1 MANLSEVFI
10 AALRLAAALFGT
22 NKDSANSSSQAPE
35 PSQAAAQEASRPSAS
50 ERSASGS
57 SSASAPKPRPAS
69 KPKAPASSKDSAS
82 HGVGTSQSAGT
93 SQGAKPTPRSV
104 ANAKIA
110 AKSTASR
117 DVHISGNQVWD
128 VARRGLPEFSYQP
141 VADNDADPGEVVWT
155 WISYEEDPTQGKDRP
170 VVVLARTGSDVVVA
184 QLTSKNH
191 DIDREQEAHW
201 GRYWLAIGAGDWDPQ
216 GRVSSVR
223 LDRLLLVSQRDVRRE
238 GASLDRATYN
248 RVVTAIAKHWGK
260 RS

>member
-10 AALRLAAALFGT
+10 AALRVAAALFGT
-22 NKDSANSSSQAPE
+22 NKDSADSSSQEPE

-50 ERSASGS
+50 GR
-57 SSASAPKPRPAS
+57 SSASAPKPRPTS
-69 KPKAPASSKDSAS
+69 TPKTPA
-82 HGVGTSQSAGT
+82 
-93 SQGAKPTPRSV
+93 TPKV
-104 ANAKIA
+104 A
-110 AKSTASR
+110 ASR

-128 VARRGLPEFSYQP
+128 VATRGLPEFSYQP

-238 GASLDRATYN
+238 GATLDRATYN
-248 RVVTAIAKHWGK
+248 KVVTAIAKHWGK

>member
-22 NKDSANSSSQAPE
+22 NKDSADSSSQAPE
-35 PSQAAAQEASRPSAS
+35 PSQGAAQEASHPSTS
-50 ERSASGS
+50 GRSASN
-57 SSASAPKPRPAS
+57 PEPP
-69 KPKAPASSKDSAS
+69 
-82 HGVGTSQSAGT
+82 
-93 SQGAKPTPRSV
+93 
-104 ANAKIA
+104 

-238 GASLDRATYN
+238 GATLDRATYN
-248 RVVTAIAKHWGK
+248 KVVTAIAKHWGK

>member
-22 NKDSANSSSQAPE
+22 NKDHANSSSQAPE
-35 PSQAAAQEASRPSAS
+35 PSQAAAQEASRPSTS
-50 ERSASGS
+50 GCSSASGR
-57 SSASAPKPRPAS
+57 SSASAPKPRPTS
-69 KPKAPASSKDSAS
+69 TPKTPA
-82 HGVGTSQSAGT
+82 
-93 SQGAKPTPRSV
+93 TPKV
-104 ANAKIA
+104 A
-110 AKSTASR
+110 ASR

-170 VVVLARTGSDVVVA
+170 VVVLARNGSDVVVA

-248 RVVTAIAKHWGK
+248 KVVTAIAKHWGK

>member
-22 NKDSANSSSQAPE
+22 NKNSTDTSSQAPE
-35 PSQAAAQEASRPSAS
+35 PSQAATQEASSRPSTS
-50 ERSASGS
+50 GRSASS
-57 SSASAPKPRPAS
+57 PKP
-69 KPKAPASSKDSAS
+69 PASSKGSAS
-82 HGVGTSQSAGT
+82 HGVGTSQGVRT
-93 SQGAKPTPRSV
+93 SQGAKTPRSV
-104 ANAKIA
+104 ANAKTA

-238 GASLDRATYN
+238 GATLDRATYN
-248 RVVTAIAKHWGK
+248 KVVTAIAKHWGK

>member
-22 NKDSANSSSQAPE
+22 NKDHANSSSQAPE
-35 PSQAAAQEASRPSAS
+35 PSQAAAQEASRPSTS
-50 ERSASGS
+50 GCSSASGR
-57 SSASAPKPRPAS
+57 SSASAPKPRPTS
-69 KPKAPASSKDSAS
+69 TPKTPA
-82 HGVGTSQSAGT
+82 
-93 SQGAKPTPRSV
+93 TPKV
-104 ANAKIA
+104 A
-110 AKSTASR
+110 ASR

-238 GASLDRATYN
+238 GATLDRATYN
-248 RVVTAIAKHWGK
+248 KVVTAIAKHWGK

>member
-22 NKDSANSSSQAPE
+22 NKDSADSISQAPD
-35 PSQAAAQEASRPSAS
+35 PSQTAAQEASRPSTS
-50 ERSASGS
+50 GRSASN
-57 SSASAPKPRPAS
+57 PKP
-69 KPKAPASSKDSAS
+69 PASSKGTAS

-104 ANAKIA
+104 ANAKTA

-238 GASLDRATYN
+238 GATMKREVFDG
-248 RVVTAIAKHWGK
+248 VVAALRHHHA
-260 RS
+260 

>member
-22 NKDSANSSSQAPE
+22 NKDHANSSSQAPE
-35 PSQAAAQEASRPSAS
+35 PSQAAAQEASRPSTS
-50 ERSASGS
+50 GCSSASGR
-57 SSASAPKPRPAS
+57 SSASSPKPRPAS
-69 KPKAPASSKDSAS
+69 TPKAPATPK
-82 HGVGTSQSAGT
+82 
-93 SQGAKPTPRSV
+93 GA
-104 ANAKIA
+104 
-110 AKSTASR
+110 ASR

-170 VVVLARTGSDVVVA
+170 VVVLARNGSDVVVA

-238 GASLDRATYN
+238 GATLDRATYN
-248 RVVTAIAKHWGK
+248 KVVTAIAKHWGK

>member
-22 NKDSANSSSQAPE
+22 NKAAASGSQAPE
-35 PSQAAAQEASRPSAS
+35 PSQAAAQEASHPSTS
-50 ERSASGS
+50 GRSASN
-57 SSASAPKPRPAS
+57 PKP
-69 KPKAPASSKDSAS
+69 PASSK
-82 HGVGTSQSAGT
+82 G
-93 SQGAKPTPRSV
+93 
-104 ANAKIA
+104 
-110 AKSTASR
+110 TASR

-170 VVVLARTGSDVVVA
+170 VVVLARNGSDVVVA

-201 GRYWLAIGAGDWDPQ
+201 GRYWLAIGSGEWDPQ

-248 RVVTAIAKHWGK
+248 KVVTAIAKHWGK

>member
-22 NKDSANSSSQAPE
+22 NKNSTDTSSQAQQ
-35 PSQAAAQEASRPSAS
+35 STDAAVQEASSRPSTS
-50 ERSASGS
+50 GRSASS
-57 SSASAPKPRPAS
+57 PKP
-69 KPKAPASSKDSAS
+69 PASSK
-82 HGVGTSQSAGT
+82 G
-93 SQGAKPTPRSV
+93 
-104 ANAKIA
+104 
-110 AKSTASR
+110 TASR

-128 VARRGLPEFSYQP
+128 VATRGLPEFSYQP

-238 GASLDRATYN
+238 GATLDRATYN
-248 RVVTAIAKHWGK
+248 KVVTAIAKHWGK

>member
-22 NKDSANSSSQAPE
+22 NKNSTDTSSQAPE
-35 PSQAAAQEASRPSAS
+35 PSQAATQEASSRPSAS
-50 ERSASGS
+50 GRSSVS
-57 SSASAPKPRPAS
+57 S
-69 KPKAPASSKDSAS
+69 PKAPASSKGTAS
-82 HGVGTSQSAGT
+82 HGVGTSQSAET
-93 SQGAKPTPRSV
+93 SQGAKTPRSV
-104 ANAKIA
+104 ASPKTA

-238 GASLDRATYN
+238 GATLDRATYN
-248 RVVTAIAKHWGK
+248 KVVTAIAKHWGK

>member
-22 NKDSANSSSQAPE
+22 NKDSADSSSQAPE
-35 PSQAAAQEASRPSAS
+35 PSQAAAQEASRPSTS
-50 ERSASGS
+50 RRSSASGR

-69 KPKAPASSKDSAS
+69 SPKTPA
-82 HGVGTSQSAGT
+82 
-93 SQGAKPTPRSV
+93 TPKV
-104 ANAKIA
+104 A
-110 AKSTASR
+110 ASR

-128 VARRGLPEFSYQP
+128 VAKRGLPEFSYQP

-248 RVVTAIAKHWGK
+248 KVVTAIAKHWGK

>member
-22 NKDSANSSSQAPE
+22 NKDSADSSSQAPE
-35 PSQAAAQEASRPSAS
+35 PSQAAAQEASRPSTS
-50 ERSASGS
+50 GHSSASGR
-57 SSASAPKPRPAS
+57 SSASSPKPRPTS
-69 KPKAPASSKDSAS
+69 TPKTPA
-82 HGVGTSQSAGT
+82 
-93 SQGAKPTPRSV
+93 TPKV
-104 ANAKIA
+104 A
-110 AKSTASR
+110 ASR

-238 GASLDRATYN
+238 GATLDRATYN
-248 RVVTAIAKHWGK
+248 KVVTAIAKHWGK

>member
-1 MANLSEVFI
+1 
-10 AALRLAAALFGT
+10 
-22 NKDSANSSSQAPE
+22 
-35 PSQAAAQEASRPSAS
+35 
-50 ERSASGS
+50 
-57 SSASAPKPRPAS
+57 
-69 KPKAPASSKDSAS
+69 
-82 HGVGTSQSAGT
+82 
-93 SQGAKPTPRSV
+93 
-104 ANAKIA
+104 
-110 AKSTASR
+110 
-117 DVHISGNQVWD
+117 VWD
-128 VARRGLPEFSYQP
+128 VATRGLPEFSYQP

-170 VVVLARTGSDVVVA
+170 VVVLARNGSDVVVA

-238 GASLDRATYN
+238 GATLDRATYN
-248 RVVTAIAKHWGK
+248 KVVTAIAKHWGK

>member
-22 NKDSANSSSQAPE
+22 NKDHANSSSQAPE
-35 PSQAAAQEASRPSAS
+35 PSQAAAQEASRPSTS
-50 ERSASGS
+50 GCSSASGR
-57 SSASAPKPRPAS
+57 SSASAPKPRPTS
-69 KPKAPASSKDSAS
+69 TPKTPA
-82 HGVGTSQSAGT
+82 
-93 SQGAKPTPRSV
+93 TPKV
-104 ANAKIA
+104 A
-110 AKSTASR
+110 ASR

-170 VVVLARTGSDVVVA
+170 VVVLARNGSDVVVA

-201 GRYWLAIGAGDWDPQ
+201 GRYWLAIGSGEWDPQ

-238 GASLDRATYN
+238 GATLDRATYN
-248 RVVTAIAKHWGK
+248 KVVTAIAKHWGK

>member
-22 NKDSANSSSQAPE
+22 NKDSADSGSQAPE
-35 PSQAAAQEASRPSAS
+35 PSQAAAQEASRPSTS
-50 ERSASGS
+50 RRSSASGR
-57 SSASAPKPRPAS
+57 SSASAPKPRPTS
-69 KPKAPASSKDSAS
+69 TPKTPA
-82 HGVGTSQSAGT
+82 
-93 SQGAKPTPRSV
+93 TPKV
-104 ANAKIA
+104 A
-110 AKSTASR
+110 ASR

-128 VARRGLPEFSYQP
+128 VATRGLPEFSYQP

-238 GASLDRATYN
+238 GATLDRATYN
-248 RVVTAIAKHWGK
+248 KVVTAIAKHWGK

>member
-22 NKDSANSSSQAPE
+22 NKDSADSSSQAPE
-35 PSQAAAQEASRPSAS
+35 PSQAAAQEASRPSTS
-50 ERSASGS
+50 RRSSASGR

-69 KPKAPASSKDSAS
+69 SPKTPA
-82 HGVGTSQSAGT
+82 
-93 SQGAKPTPRSV
+93 TPKV
-104 ANAKIA
+104 A
-110 AKSTASR
+110 ASR

-128 VARRGLPEFSYQP
+128 VAKRGLPEFSYQP

-238 GASLDRATYN
+238 GATLDRATYN
-248 RVVTAIAKHWGK
+248 KVVTAIAKHWGK

>member
-22 NKDSANSSSQAPE
+22 NKDHANTSSQAPE
-35 PSQAAAQEASRPSAS
+35 PSQAATQEASSRPSAS
-50 ERSASGS
+50 GRSSVS
-57 SSASAPKPRPAS
+57 N
-69 KPKAPASSKDSAS
+69 PKAPASSKGSAS
-82 HGVGTSQSAGT
+82 HGVGTSQSAET
-93 SQGAKPTPRSV
+93 SQGAKTPRSV
-104 ANAKIA
+104 ANAKTA

-248 RVVTAIAKHWGK
+248 KVVTAIAKHWGK

>member
-22 NKDSANSSSQAPE
+22 NKAAASGSQAPE
-35 PSQAAAQEASRPSAS
+35 PSQGAAQEASHPSTS
-50 ERSASGS
+50 GRSASN
-57 SSASAPKPRPAS
+57 PKPRPAS
-69 KPKAPASSKDSAS
+69 TPKAPATPK
-82 HGVGTSQSAGT
+82 
-93 SQGAKPTPRSV
+93 GA
-104 ANAKIA
+104 
-110 AKSTASR
+110 ASR

-128 VARRGLPEFSYQP
+128 VAKRGLPEFSYQP

-248 RVVTAIAKHWGK
+248 KVVTAIAKHWGK

>member
-22 NKDSANSSSQAPE
+22 NKDHANSSSQAPE
-35 PSQAAAQEASRPSAS
+35 PSQAAAQEASRPST
-50 ERSASGS
+50 SGR
-57 SSASAPKPRPAS
+57 SASAPKPRPTS
-69 KPKAPASSKDSAS
+69 SPKAPASSKGTAS

-104 ANAKIA
+104 ANAKTA

-128 VARRGLPEFSYQP
+128 VATRGLPEFSYQP

-170 VVVLARTGSDVVVA
+170 VVVLARSGSDVVVA

-238 GASLDRATYN
+238 GASLDRATYDK
-248 RVVTAIAKHWGK
+248 VVTAIAKHWGK

>member
-35 PSQAAAQEASRPSAS
+35 PSQAAAQEASRPSTS
-50 ERSASGS
+50 RRSSASGR
-57 SSASAPKPRPAS
+57 SSASAPKPRPTS
-69 KPKAPASSKDSAS
+69 TPKTPA
-82 HGVGTSQSAGT
+82 
-93 SQGAKPTPRSV
+93 TPKV
-104 ANAKIA
+104 A
-110 AKSTASR
+110 ASR

-170 VVVLARTGSDVVVA
+170 VVVLARNGSDVVVA

-238 GASLDRATYN
+238 GATLDRATYN
-248 RVVTAIAKHWGK
+248 KVVTAIAKHWGK

>member
-22 NKDSANSSSQAPE
+22 NKNSTDTSSQAQH
-35 PSQAAAQEASRPSAS
+35 STDAAVQEASSRPSAS
-50 ERSASGS
+50 GRSSVS
-57 SSASAPKPRPAS
+57 S
-69 KPKAPASSKDSAS
+69 PKASASSKGTAS
-82 HGVGTSQSAGT
+82 HGVGTSQ
-93 SQGAKPTPRSV
+93 GAKTPRSV
-104 ANAKIA
+104 ASPKPGPTSSRKPSPTSN
-110 AKSTASR
+110 R

-155 WISYEEDPTQGKDRP
+155 WISYEEDPSQGKDRP
-170 VVVLARTGSDVVVA
+170 VVVLARNGSDVVVA

-238 GASLDRATYN
+238 GATLDRATYN
-248 RVVTAIAKHWGK
+248 KVVTAIAKHWGK

>member
-22 NKDSANSSSQAPE
+22 NKDHANSSSQAPE
-35 PSQAAAQEASRPSAS
+35 PSQAAAQEASRPSTS
-50 ERSASGS
+50 GCSSASGR
-57 SSASAPKPRPAS
+57 SSASAPKPRPTS
-69 KPKAPASSKDSAS
+69 TPKTPA
-82 HGVGTSQSAGT
+82 
-93 SQGAKPTPRSV
+93 TPKV
-104 ANAKIA
+104 A
-110 AKSTASR
+110 ASR

-155 WISYEEDPTQGKDRP
+155 WISYEEDPTQDKDRP
-170 VVVLARTGSDVVVA
+170 VVVLARNGSDVVVA

-238 GASLDRATYN
+238 GATLDRATYN
-248 RVVTAIAKHWGK
+248 KVVTAIAKHWGK

>member
-22 NKDSANSSSQAPE
+22 NKDHANSSSQAPE

-50 ERSASGS
+50 N
-57 SSASAPKPRPAS
+57 PKP
-69 KPKAPASSKDSAS
+69 PASSKGTAS

-104 ANAKIA
+104 AN

-238 GASLDRATYN
+238 GATLDRATYN
-248 RVVTAIAKHWGK
+248 KVVTAIAKHWGK

>member
-22 NKDSANSSSQAPE
+22 NKNSTDTSSQAQQ
-35 PSQAAAQEASRPSAS
+35 STDAAVQEASSRPSAS
-50 ERSASGS
+50 GRSASN
-57 SSASAPKPRPAS
+57 PK
-69 KPKAPASSKDSAS
+69 
-82 HGVGTSQSAGT
+82 
-93 SQGAKPTPRSV
+93 TP
-104 ANAKIA
+104 

-117 DVHISGNQVWD
+117 DVHIRGNQVWD

-238 GASLDRATYN
+238 GATLDRATYN
-248 RVVTAIAKHWGK
+248 KVVTAIAKHWGK

>member
-22 NKDSANSSSQAPE
+22 NKAAASGSQAPE
-35 PSQAAAQEASRPSAS
+35 PSQAAAQEASHPSTS
-50 ERSASGS
+50 GRSASN
-57 SSASAPKPRPAS
+57 PKP
-69 KPKAPASSKDSAS
+69 PASSK
-82 HGVGTSQSAGT
+82 G
-93 SQGAKPTPRSV
+93 
-104 ANAKIA
+104 
-110 AKSTASR
+110 TASR

-128 VARRGLPEFSYQP
+128 VATRGLPEFSYQP

-170 VVVLARTGSDVVVA
+170 VVVLARNGSDVVVA

-201 GRYWLAIGAGDWDPQ
+201 GRYWLAIGSGEWDPQ

-238 GASLDRATYN
+238 GARLDRATYN
-248 RVVTAIAKHWGK
+248 KVVTAIAKHWGK

>member
-22 NKDSANSSSQAPE
+22 NKDHANSSSQAPE
-35 PSQAAAQEASRPSAS
+35 PSQGAAQEASRPSTS
-50 ERSASGS
+50 GCSSASGR
-57 SSASAPKPRPAS
+57 SSASAPKPRPTS
-69 KPKAPASSKDSAS
+69 TPKTPA
-82 HGVGTSQSAGT
+82 
-93 SQGAKPTPRSV
+93 TPKV
-104 ANAKIA
+104 A
-110 AKSTASR
+110 ASR

-248 RVVTAIAKHWGK
+248 KVVTAIAKHWGK

>member
-22 NKDSANSSSQAPE
+22 NKDSADSSSQAPE
-35 PSQAAAQEASRPSAS
+35 PSQAAAQEASRPSTS
-50 ERSASGS
+50 RRSSASGR
-57 SSASAPKPRPAS
+57 SSASAPKPRPTS
-69 KPKAPASSKDSAS
+69 TPKTPA
-82 HGVGTSQSAGT
+82 
-93 SQGAKPTPRSV
+93 TPKV
-104 ANAKIA
+104 A
-110 AKSTASR
+110 ASR

-128 VARRGLPEFSYQP
+128 VATRGLPEFSYQP

-238 GASLDRATYN
+238 GATLDRATYN
-248 RVVTAIAKHWGK
+248 KVVTAIAKHWGK

>member
-35 PSQAAAQEASRPSAS
+35 PSQAAAQEASRPSTS
-50 ERSASGS
+50 GCSSASGR
-57 SSASAPKPRPAS
+57 SSASTPKPRPAS
-69 KPKAPASSKDSAS
+69 IPKAPA
-82 HGVGTSQSAGT
+82 
-93 SQGAKPTPRSV
+93 TPKV
-104 ANAKIA
+104 A
-110 AKSTASR
+110 ASR

-170 VVVLARTGSDVVVA
+170 VVVLARNGSDVVVA

-238 GASLDRATYN
+238 GATLDRATYN
-248 RVVTAIAKHWGK
+248 KVVTAIAKHWGK

>member
-22 NKDSANSSSQAPE
+22 NKAAASGSQAPE
-35 PSQAAAQEASRPSAS
+35 PSQGAAQEATHPSTS
-50 ERSASGS
+50 GRSASN
-57 SSASAPKPRPAS
+57 PKP
-69 KPKAPASSKDSAS
+69 PASSK
-82 HGVGTSQSAGT
+82 G
-93 SQGAKPTPRSV
+93 
-104 ANAKIA
+104 
-110 AKSTASR
+110 TASR

-248 RVVTAIAKHWGK
+248 KVVTAIAKHWGK

>member
-22 NKDSANSSSQAPE
+22 NKDSTNSSSQASE
-35 PSQAAAQEASRPSAS
+35 PSQTAAQEASRPSTS
-50 ERSASGS
+50 GRSSASGRS
-57 SSASAPKPRPAS
+57 STSSPKPRPAGN
-69 KPKAPASSKDSAS
+69 PKTAASSEGAAS
-82 HGVGTSQSAGT
+82 HGVGT

-104 ANAKIA
+104 ANAKTA

-170 VVVLARTGSDVVVA
+170 VVVLARNGSDVVVA

-201 GRYWLAIGAGDWDPQ
+201 GRYWLAIGSGEWDPQ

-248 RVVTAIAKHWGK
+248 KVVTAIAKHWGK

>member
-22 NKDSANSSSQAPE
+22 NKDSADSGSQAPE
-35 PSQAAAQEASRPSAS
+35 PSQGAAQEASHPSTS
-50 ERSASGS
+50 GRSASGR
-57 SSASAPKPRPAS
+57 SSASSPKPRPAS
-69 KPKAPASSKDSAS
+69 TSKAPATPK
-82 HGVGTSQSAGT
+82 
-93 SQGAKPTPRSV
+93 GA
-104 ANAKIA
+104 
-110 AKSTASR
+110 ASR

-128 VARRGLPEFSYQP
+128 VAKRGLPEFSYQP

-238 GASLDRATYN
+238 GATLDRATYN
-248 RVVTAIAKHWGK
+248 KVVTAIAKHWGK

>member
-22 NKDSANSSSQAPE
+22 NKDSADSSSQAPE
-35 PSQAAAQEASRPSAS
+35 PSQAAAQEASRPSTS
-50 ERSASGS
+50 RRSSASGR

-69 KPKAPASSKDSAS
+69 SPKTPA
-82 HGVGTSQSAGT
+82 
-93 SQGAKPTPRSV
+93 TPKV
-104 ANAKIA
+104 A
-110 AKSTASR
+110 ASR

-238 GASLDRATYN
+238 GATLDRATYN
-248 RVVTAIAKHWGK
+248 KVVTAIAKHWGK

>member
-22 NKDSANSSSQAPE
+22 NKDHANSSSQAPE
-35 PSQAAAQEASRPSAS
+35 PSQAAAQEASHPST
-50 ERSASGS
+50 SGR
-57 SSASAPKPRPAS
+57 SASAPKPRPAS
-69 KPKAPASSKDSAS
+69 SPKAPASSKGTAS

-104 ANAKIA
+104 ANAKTA

-170 VVVLARTGSDVVVA
+170 VVVLARNGSDVVVA

-201 GRYWLAIGAGDWDPQ
+201 GRYWLAIGSGEWDPQ

-223 LDRLLLVSQRDVRRE
+223 LDRMLLVSQRDVRRE

-248 RVVTAIAKHWGK
+248 KVVTAIAKHWGK

>member
-22 NKDSANSSSQAPE
+22 NKDHANSSSQAPE
-35 PSQAAAQEASRPSAS
+35 PSQGAAQEASHPSTS
-50 ERSASGS
+50 GHSSASGR
-57 SSASAPKPRPAS
+57 SSASSPKPRPAS
-69 KPKAPASSKDSAS
+69 TPKAPA
-82 HGVGTSQSAGT
+82 
-93 SQGAKPTPRSV
+93 TP
-104 ANAKIA
+104 
-110 AKSTASR
+110 KSTASR

-128 VARRGLPEFSYQP
+128 MARRGLPEFSYQP

-170 VVVLARTGSDVVVA
+170 VVVLARNGSDVVVA

-238 GASLDRATYN
+238 GATLDRATYN
-248 RVVTAIAKHWGK
+248 KVVTAIAKHWGK

>member
-22 NKDSANSSSQAPE
+22 NKDSADSSSQAPE
-35 PSQAAAQEASRPSAS
+35 PSQAAAQEASRPSTS
-50 ERSASGS
+50 RRSSASGR

-69 KPKAPASSKDSAS
+69 SPKTPA
-82 HGVGTSQSAGT
+82 
-93 SQGAKPTPRSV
+93 TPKV
-104 ANAKIA
+104 A
-110 AKSTASR
+110 ASR

-170 VVVLARTGSDVVVA
+170 VVVLARNGSDVVVA

-238 GASLDRATYN
+238 GATLDRAAYN
-248 RVVTAIAKHWGK
+248 KVVTAIAKHWGK

>member
-22 NKDSANSSSQAPE
+22 NKDHANSSSQAPE
-35 PSQAAAQEASRPSAS
+35 PSQGAAQEASHPSTS
-50 ERSASGS
+50 GRSASN
-57 SSASAPKPRPAS
+57 PK
-69 KPKAPASSKDSAS
+69 
-82 HGVGTSQSAGT
+82 
-93 SQGAKPTPRSV
+93 TP
-104 ANAKIA
+104 
-110 AKSTASR
+110 AKSTSSR

-238 GASLDRATYN
+238 GATLDRATYN
-248 RVVTAIAKHWGK
+248 KVVTAIAKHWGK